1 MYEPKKIHINDK
13 ANELMQDWLNDDDG
27 LGDALVMN
35 IPAVKALLNANHDDI
50 ADRLLDL
57 KQALESFA
65 KTQRDF
71 EADARDFL
79 VGQVGYTKRT
89 DVDDY
94 KFVVHG

>member
-1 MYEPKKIHINDK
+1 MYEPKKVEIYDK
-13 ANELMQDWLNDDDG
+13 ANELMQDWLSTDDC

-35 IPAVKALLNANHDDI
+35 IPAVKALLNANHDDV

-57 KQALESFA
+57 KRALEAYA
-65 KTQRDF
+65 KQECDF

-79 VGQVGYTKRT
+79 IGQVGYTVRT

-94 KFVVHG
+94 KFVAHR

>member
-1 MYEPKKIHINDK
+1 MYEPKKVEIYDK

-57 KQALESFA
+57 KRALEAYA
-65 KTQRDF
+65 KQQRDF
-71 EADARDFL
+71 ESDARDFL
-79 VGQVGYTKRT
+79 IGQVGYTVRT

>member
-1 MYEPKKIHINDK
+1 MYEPKKVEIYDK

-27 LGDALVMN
+27 LADALVMN
-35 IPAVKALLNANHDDI
+35 IPAMKALLNANHDDI
-50 ADRLLDL
+50 ADKLLDL
-57 KQALESFA
+57 KLALEVYA
-65 KTQRDF
+65 KKQRDF

-79 VGQVGYTKRT
+79 IGQVGYTVRT